1 MSVVESAQT
10 ALRSLRSNRMR
21 AALTMLGVIIGVA
34 AVIALQGVGQ
44 GAQNAINSQIESMG
58 TNLLFIQPGSTQSSG
73 VKSAVGSAATLTLDD
88 AYALADPANVPS
100 VVAVAPEDDTFA
112 QVVVGNQNINVRVL
126 GVTPEYETV
135 RNMPIEFGD
144 FIQQNHVNS
153 SSAVA
158 VLGNTAAS
166 ELFDG
171 ADPIDQ
177 TIYVN
182 QVPFRVIGVLQSKG
196 GGTSNTDETVLVPIT
211 TALSRLTGN
220 RFSRGGRVVSSISVQ
235 VTDKN
240 QMDQAIEEIGTILRE
255 RHRILYQDDFRIMNQ
270 EDMLE
275 SASQITGIMTLFLS
289 SIAGI
294 SLLVGGI
301 GIMNIMLVSVT
312 ERTREIGI
320 RKAAGALGRDI
331 LLQFL
336 TESMVLSL
344 AGGALGVL
352 LGIGIAKLISGI
364 SLGSMT
370 LTAQVQ
376 WNSVILAV
384 AFSAAVGLFFGVY
397 PAWRAAKLH
406 PIDALRYE

>member
-1 MSVVESAQT
+1 MNFFESIRIAF
-10 ALRSLRSNRMR
+10 RSLRANRMR
-21 AALTMLGVIIGVA
+21 AGLTMLGIIIGVA
-34 AVIALQGVGQ
+34 AVIALQGIGQ

-58 TNLLFIQPGSTQSSG
+58 TNLLFIQPGSTQQGG
-73 VKSAVGSAATLTLDD
+73 VRTATGSAASLTLED
-88 AYALADPANVPS
+88 ARALADPASVPS
-100 VVAVAPEDDTFA
+100 VAAVAPETDAFA
-112 QVVVGNQNINVRVL
+112 QVVAGSQNINVRIA

-135 RNMPIEFGD
+135 RNMPVESGD
-144 FIQQNHVNS
+144 FIQQAHVDS

-158 VLGNTAAS
+158 VLGSTAAS

-182 QVPFRVIGVLQSKG
+182 RVPFRVIGVLKSKG
-196 GGTSNTDETVLVPIT
+196 GGISNSDDTVLVPIT
-211 TALSRLTGN
+211 TAQTRLTGN
-220 RFSRGGRVVSSISVQ
+220 RFSRGGHVVSSINVQ
-235 VTDKN
+235 VIDKN
-240 QMDQAIEEIGTILRE
+240 NMSQAIEEISAVLRE
-255 RHRILYQDDFRIMNQ
+255 RHRIIYDDDFRVQNQ
-270 EDMLE
+270 QDMLQ
-275 SASQITGIMTLFLS
+275 SVTQIMSILTLFLS

-320 RKAAGALGRDI
+320 RKAAGALGRDV
-331 LLQFL
+331 LAQFL
-336 TESMVLSL
+336 VEAIVLSVL
-344 AGGALGVL
+344 GGALGIL
-352 LGIGIAKLISGI
+352 LGVGIGKLVSGI
-364 SLGSMT
+364 NMGGMT

-376 WNSVILAV
+376 LNSVLLAV